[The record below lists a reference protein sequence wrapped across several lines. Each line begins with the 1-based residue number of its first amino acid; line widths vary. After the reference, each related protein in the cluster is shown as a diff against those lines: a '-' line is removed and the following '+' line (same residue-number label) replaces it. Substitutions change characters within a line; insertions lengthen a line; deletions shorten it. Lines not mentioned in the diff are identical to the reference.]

1 MYLGNFALEMQ
12 HWWLESKS
20 SASDGAVSLLAWLGL
35 VRRSIDDIVLGKD
48 WHHAFEHTGV
58 LSGQVNMSSKSLKA
72 FGWESPPCVGD
83 GLPGLG
89 QSCRYVFHV
98 VQVPMLRLGSIGDQR
113 QNTHPSKHWTDRCN
127 ASEAVN

>member
-1 MYLGNFALEMQ
+1 MQ
-12 HWWLESKS
+12 RWWLESKS

-35 VRRSIDDIVLGKD
+35 VRRSIDDVVLGKD

-72 FGWESPPCVGD
+72 FGWESPPRVGD

-89 QSCRYVFHV
+89 QKLPLCFHV
-98 VQVPMLRLGSIGDQR
+98 VQVPMLRLGSIGDQL
-113 QNTHPSKHWTDRCN
+113 QNTHPSKTLD
-127 ASEAVN
+127 